1 MRGIESI
8 IKSKPVM
15 HAGEFINT
23 EIVNEDALKWLKKPP
38 YMYTSLCPDR
48 KYRPKYSQPK

>member
-38 YMYTSLCPDR
+38 YMYTSLCPDQ